1 MVIKPVFGKVSLYYG
16 AAAFVIVLAVLLLAP
31 VVSGNPASSLAF
43 SVLQAG
49 VIALILGIIQAY
61 FHGQKPAAGRNS
73 SGSRHLEA
81 VQRTD
86 TDPLTHTLN
95 QRGLTVKLLEIMAL
109 GERYGN
115 NLALAIVGIDHLDEV
130 AEKYSRP
137 VANKALVAIANE
149 MMDCLRMPDVLGR
162 WADDQFIAVLP
173 ETPLEGAKQ
182 IGERLREAVSRA
194 QFEGRR
200 GVMLTLTAS
209 IGVTVFRMGD
219 DLHGLLSRA
228 TRAMNAAKSQ
238 GCDRVRTDLAA

>member
-1 MVIKPVFGKVSLYYG
+1 VIKLVFGKVSLYYG
-16 AAAFVIVLAVLLLAP
+16 TAAFIVVLTVLLLAP
-31 VVSGNPASSLAF
+31 VISGNPVSSLTF

-49 VIALILGIIQAY
+49 LIALILGIIPAY
-61 FHGQKPAAGRNS
+61 FHEHKPAVDRDTS
-73 SGSRHLEA
+73 DSGNLGVVH
-81 VQRTD
+81 RTD

-95 QRGLTVKLLEIMAL
+95 QRGLTVKLLETMAL

-130 AEKYSRP
+130 VEEYSRA
-137 VANKALVAIANE
+137 VANKALVAIASE
-149 MMDCLRMPDVLGR
+149 MTDSLRMPDVLGR

-182 IGERLREAVSRA
+182 IGERLRESVSSA

>member
-1 MVIKPVFGKVSLYYG
+1 MIKPVFGKLSLYYG
-16 AAAFVIVLAVLLLAP
+16 TAAFIVVLTVLLLAP
-31 VVSGNPASSLAF
+31 AIAGDYVPSLAF

-49 VIALILGIIQAY
+49 VIAAILGIIQAY
-61 FHGQKPAAGRNS
+61 FHVYKPAPDQDT
-73 SGSRHLEA
+73 SGSGHLGA
-81 VQRTD
+81 VRRTD
-86 TDPLTHTLN
+86 TDPLTLTLN
-95 QRGLTVKLLEIMAL
+95 QRGLTVKLLELMAL

-115 NLALAIVGIDHLDEV
+115 NIAMAIISIDHLDEV

-137 VANKALVAIANE
+137 VADKALLAIACE
-149 MMDCLRMPDVLGR
+149 LTDSLRMPDVLGR

-173 ETPLEGAKQ
+173 ETPLQGAQQ

-194 QFEGRR
+194 QFEGKR
-200 GVMLTLTAS
+200 GLLLTLTAS

-219 DLHGLLSRA
+219 DLHNLLSRA